1 MKSKIITGVGS
12 IIALLYTL
20 LMIFTVGGFE
30 RVGVINNAI
39 DFLDFGS
46 GNIYGVILFVFFVA
60 ALVLYYIAISKNKS
74 NIIGGVLI
82 VSFVIGTILLM
93 LVIKVHPMHKYLF
106 DFYMTWFY
114 HEVLYEGEDKIPQVF
129 SFISRLM
136 TFCFFCGSVISFFII
151 KYINRNMIKV

>member
-1 MKSKIITGVGS
+1 MKSKIITGLGS
-12 IIALLYTL
+12 MIALLYTL
-20 LMIFTVGGFE
+20 LMILTVGGFE

-60 ALVLYYIAISKNKS
+60 TLVLYYIAISKNKS

-114 HEVLYEGEDKIPQVF
+114 HGGLYEGEDKIPQVF

-151 KYINRNMIKV
+151 KYINRNMIKI